1 MLPFYGRIFACFDIV
16 DTRLFVYGR
25 IFACLDIVDTRVVC
39 IELCVCF
46 DIVDI
51 CIELCC
57 LSMDAFLLVLI

>member
-1 MLPFYGRIFACFDIV
+1 VLPFYGRIFA
-16 DTRLFVYGR
+16 
-25 IFACLDIVDTRVVC
+25 
-39 IELCVCF
+39 CF